1 MQPALWISKTGL
13 DAQQTN
19 IATISNNLANASTI
33 GYKKGRA
40 VFEDLFYQ
48 NINQPGGQSSQNT
61 QLPSGLML
69 GAGSKVVATQKVH
82 TNGNAQTTSNS
93 LDMMIE
99 GDGFFQIMMPD
110 GNIGYTRNG
119 QFTLNAEGTI
129 VTSGS
134 GYALQPQMVIPQD
147 AISITVGNDGELS
160 VRLRGQQNNQVVG
173 QITTVDFVNPGGLE
187 PVGQNLFLPTGASG
201 EPQEGVPGLDGLG
214 DVRQSMLESSN
225 VNVTEE
231 LVNMIEAQRVYE
243 MNSKVISA
251 VDKMM
256 SYVNQQL

>member
-1 MQPALWISKTGL
+1 MHPALWISKTGL
-13 DAQQTN
+13 DAQQTD
-19 IATISNNLANASTI
+19 IAVISNNLANASTV
-33 GYKKGRA
+33 GFKKSRA
-40 VFEDLFYQ
+40 VFEDLLYQ

-61 QLPSGLML
+61 ELPSGLML

-82 TNGNAQTTSNS
+82 TQGNVQTTNNS

-99 GDGFFQIMMPD
+99 GDGFFQILMPD

-119 QFTLNAEGTI
+119 QFTVNDEGAI

-134 GYALQPQMVIPQD
+134 GYSLEPEIVIPDD
-147 AISITVGNDGELS
+147 AISITVGNDGEVS
-160 VRLRGQQNNQVVG
+160 VRVRGQQDNQVVG
-173 QITTVDFVNPGGLE
+173 QIATVDFVNPGGLE
-187 PVGQNLFLPTGASG
+187 PIGQNLYLPTGASG
-201 EPQEGVPGLDGLG
+201 DPQEGVPGLDGFG
-214 DVRQSMLESSN
+214 QVRQSMLETSN

-251 VDKMM
+251 VDKML
-256 SYVNQQL
+256 SFVNQQL

>member
-1 MQPALWISKTGL
+1 MHPALWVSKTGL

-19 IATISNNLANASTI
+19 ISTISNNLANASTV
-33 GYKKGRA
+33 GYKKSRA

-61 QLPSGLML
+61 ELPSGLML

-82 TNGNAQTTSNS
+82 TNGNAQTTSNA
-93 LDMMIE
+93 LDLMVE
-99 GDGFFQIMMPD
+99 GDGFFQILLPD
-110 GNIGYTRNG
+110 GNIGYSRNG
-119 QFTLNAEGTI
+119 QFTLDGEGAV

-134 GYALQPQMVIPQD
+134 GYRLEPEIVIPD
-147 AISITVGNDGELS
+147 NAISITVGNDGEVS
-160 VRLRGQQNNQVVG
+160 VRIRGQQNNQVVG
-173 QITTVDFVNPGGLE
+173 QITTVDFINPGGLE
-187 PVGQNLFLPTGASG
+187 PIGQNLYLPTGASG
-201 EPQEGVPGLDGLG
+201 DPQEGVPGLEGLG
-214 DVRQSMLESSN
+214 SIRQSMLETSN

-243 MNSKVISA
+243 MNSKVISS

-256 SYVNQQL
+256 SFVNQQL